1 MGFSLLN
8 KIYLQ
13 FSQIFWERN
22 LRRINVIDNQFQ
34 FYFCLPEFDML
45 ALYVSGS
52 FAKQLEQKT
61 DQQIIDEIFN
71 SLQKIY
77 PQITYPIKWLIT
89 RWNQDPF
96 SKGSYST
103 FHCGSHS
110 TILKQLAQ
118 ETHDGHVH
126 WAGEHTNYNGCIGYV
141 DSGFQTGFREAKA
154 IIKKLY
160 PEISTYFS

>member
-71 SLQKIY
+71 SLQ
-77 PQITYPIKWLIT
+77 
-89 RWNQDPF
+89 
-96 SKGSYST
+96 
-103 FHCGSHS
+103 
-110 TILKQLAQ
+110 
-118 ETHDGHVH
+118 
-126 WAGEHTNYNGCIGYV
+126 
-141 DSGFQTGFREAKA
+141 
-154 IIKKLY
+154 
-160 PEISTYFS
+160 